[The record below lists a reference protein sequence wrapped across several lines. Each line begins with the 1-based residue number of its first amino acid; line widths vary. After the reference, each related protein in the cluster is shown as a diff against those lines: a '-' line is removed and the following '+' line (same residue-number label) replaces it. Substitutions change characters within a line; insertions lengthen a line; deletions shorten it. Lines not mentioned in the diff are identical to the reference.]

1 MPSLETGLL
10 PIRQLFST
18 HTLQPSLQL
27 GSWDAD
33 PSTPPP
39 QPLHTQQSILPTPP
53 RLWNLGAWRSPGSN
67 RSSAAA
73 AILLSAH
80 HHQHCWALSS
90 AFCYTLTTKQSNHQ
104 TTKASMLHTHE
115 SDCVSTANIK
125 VTASKKPVP
134 SLHPHQL
141 WTTDDQRHQGYFW
154 SQELILFAGF
164 SSYCNRTTHIY
175 REQLKQDYGSIQ
187 PTFRENVLKSR
198 RKESH
203 FIQRNESEAW
213 PSPALFHIVNL
224 RSSLLIVH

>member
-18 HTLQPSLQL
+18 RTLKPSLQL

-53 RLWNLGAWRSPGSN
+53 RLWNLRAWRSPGSN

-104 TTKASMLHTHE
+104 TTKANMLHTHE

-125 VTASKKPVP
+125 VTASKIQFSP
-134 SLHPHQL
+134 STHISCGQPMTKGVKDISGPKNWFYLQAFPLTATGPHASTENSL
-141 WTTDDQRHQGYFW
+141 
-154 SQELILFAGF
+154 
-164 SSYCNRTTHIY
+164 NRTMGAYSQPLGKTYSKAEERSLISFKGMN
-175 REQLKQDYGSIQ
+175 LKPGPAQPYSI
-187 PTFRENVLKSR
+187 
-198 RKESH
+198 
-203 FIQRNESEAW
+203 
-213 PSPALFHIVNL
+213 
-224 RSSLLIVH
+224 